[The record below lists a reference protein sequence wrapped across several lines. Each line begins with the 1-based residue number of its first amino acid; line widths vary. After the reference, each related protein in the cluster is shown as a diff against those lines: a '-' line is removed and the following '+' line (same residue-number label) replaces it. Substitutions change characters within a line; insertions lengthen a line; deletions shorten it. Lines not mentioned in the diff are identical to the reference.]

1 MKLRLLSAFCAVIL
15 LLSAGCQS
23 QSAGSSQTSQSAQ
36 TQEDEVIAEMGD
48 QKIMYSQLAEQM
60 VTLEAMYSGLSDQLT
75 EQQLKEKLH
84 TAALESL
91 ENLIA
96 QQILYCKIDEYGIT
110 LTEDEETEAQKAWDE
125 TLEAMRTSVQN
136 SYPDLEGEDLEV
148 MVQAAVDASGLE
160 KEEVISSA
168 RQTALVSK
176 LKEQVMA
183 QASQPTQQQV
193 EEAYQQLLEE
203 QQEKFSEDPMAFEA
217 SMLAGEPVV
226 YVPEPYRMIQE
237 LYLQFDSEVV
247 QLLREMKS
255 YDTEESDSYE
265 EILALE
271 YERLREGRLPQMQ
284 EQLNNGES
292 FQKLMEENKPGS
304 SSTYNYVGEGTT
316 RLSDEYYQAAMSI
329 SEPGQTA
336 SQPIKMES
344 GYAILY
350 WADTIQPGIRSLEE
364 VQDDLE
370 KQLYR
375 SAQNNL
381 WKDTQASWRE
391 EANVTIYEDRLGY

>member
-1 MKLRLLSAFCAVIL
+1 MKLRLLSALCAVIL
-15 LLSAGCQS
+15 FLSAGCQS
-23 QSAGSSQTSQSAQ
+23 QNASSSQTSQSAQ
-36 TQEDEVIAEMGD
+36 TQEDEVIAEVGN

-84 TAALESL
+84 AAALESL

-96 QQILYCKIDEYGIT
+96 QQILYCKIDEHGIA
-110 LTEDEETEAQKAWDE
+110 LTENEETEAQKTWDE

-136 SYPDLEGEDLEV
+136 SYPDLQGEDLEA
-148 MVQAAVDASGLE
+148 MVQAAIDASGLK

-176 LKEQVMA
+176 LKEQIMA

-217 SMLAGEPVV
+217 SMLAGDPVV

-237 LYLQFDSEVV
+237 LYLQFDPEVV

-271 YERLREGRLPQMQ
+271 YERLREGRLPQVQ
-284 EQLNNGES
+284 ERLNNGES
-292 FQKLMEENKPGS
+292 FQRLMEENKPGS

-350 WADTIQPGIRSLEE
+350 WADTIQPGIRSVEE
-364 VQDDLE
+364 VRDDLE
-370 KQLYR
+370 EQLYR
-375 SAQNNL
+375 SAQNSL

-391 EANVTIYEDRLGY
+391 EANVVIYEDRLGY

>member
-1 MKLRLLSAFCAVIL
+1 MKLRLLSALCAVIL
-15 LLSAGCQS
+15 FLSAGCQS
-23 QSAGSSQTSQSAQ
+23 QNASSSQTSQSAQ
-36 TQEDEVIAEMGD
+36 TQEDEVIAEVGN

-96 QQILYCKIDEYGIT
+96 QQILYCKIDEHGIA
-110 LTEDEETEAQKAWDE
+110 LTENEETEAQKTWDE

-136 SYPDLEGEDLEV
+136 SYPDLQGEDLEA
-148 MVQAAVDASGLE
+148 MVQAAIDASGLK

-176 LKEQVMA
+176 LKEQIMA

-217 SMLAGEPVV
+217 SMLAGDPVV

-237 LYLQFDSEVV
+237 LYLQFDPEVV

-271 YERLREGRLPQMQ
+271 YERLREGRLPQVQ
-284 EQLNNGES
+284 ERLNNGES
-292 FQKLMEENKPGS
+292 FQRLMEENKPGS

-350 WADTIQPGIRSLEE
+350 WADTIQPGIRSVEE
-364 VQDDLE
+364 VRDDLE
-370 KQLYR
+370 EQLYR
-375 SAQNNL
+375 SAQNSL

-391 EANVTIYEDRLGY
+391 EANVVIYEDRLGY

>member
-1 MKLRLLSAFCAVIL
+1 MKLRLLSALCAATL
-15 LLSAGCQS
+15 LLSAGCQN
-23 QSAGSSQTSQSAQ
+23 QSSGSSQASQSTQ
-36 TQEDEVIAEMGD
+36 PQEDEVIAEVGD

-91 ENLIA
+91 ENLIT

-110 LTEDEETEAQKAWDE
+110 LTEEEEAEAQMAWDE
-125 TLEAMRTSVQN
+125 TLEAMRTSVQS
-136 SYPDLEGEDLEV
+136 SYPDLEGEDLED
-148 MVQAAVDASGLE
+148 MVQAALEASGLE
-160 KEEVISSA
+160 QEEVISSA

-203 QQEKFSEDPMAFEA
+203 QQEKFSEDLMAFEA

-271 YERLREGRLPQMQ
+271 YERIREERLPQTL
-284 EQLNNGES
+284 ERLNNGES
-292 FQKLMEENKPGS
+292 FQQLMEENKPGS

-316 RLSDEYYQAAMSI
+316 RLSEEYYQAAMSI
-329 SEPGQTA
+329 AEPGQTSA
-336 SQPIKMES
+336 QPIKMEN

-350 WADTIQPGIRSLEE
+350 WADTIQPGVRAIEE
-364 VQDDLE
+364 VQDELKE
-370 KQLYR
+370 QLYH
-375 SAQNNL
+375 SAQNTL
-381 WKDTQASWRE
+381 WKDTQDNWRE
-391 EANVTIYEDRLGY
+391 EANVVIYENRLGY

>member
-1 MKLRLLSAFCAVIL
+1 MKLRLLSALCAVIL
-15 LLSAGCQS
+15 FLSAGCQS
-23 QSAGSSQTSQSAQ
+23 QNASSSQTSQSAQ
-36 TQEDEVIAEMGD
+36 TQEDEVIAEVGN

-96 QQILYCKIDEYGIT
+96 QQILYCKIDEHGIA
-110 LTEDEETEAQKAWDE
+110 LTENEETEAQKTWDE

-136 SYPDLEGEDLEV
+136 SYPDLQGEDLEA
-148 MVQAAVDASGLE
+148 MVQAAIDASGLK

-176 LKEQVMA
+176 LKEQIMA

-217 SMLAGEPVV
+217 SMLAGDPVV

-237 LYLQFDSEVV
+237 LYLQFDPEVV

-271 YERLREGRLPQMQ
+271 YERLREGRLPQVQ
-284 EQLNNGES
+284 ERLNNGES
-292 FQKLMEENKPGS
+292 FQRLMEENKPGS

-350 WADTIQPGIRSLEE
+350 WADTIQPGIRSVEE

-370 KQLYR
+370 EQLYR
-375 SAQNNL
+375 SAQNSL
-381 WKDTQASWRE
+381 WKDTQTSWRE
-391 EANVTIYEDRLGY
+391 EANVVIYEDRLGY